1 MHAKM
6 AARVTTLTAVISV
19 CVLMAGLGM
28 TAVRILMTVPVLPAT
43 KGPPVMTGWRRLSVN
58 VLLGAQD
65 CSVSWM
71 MPASATHARRAPTV
85 TPTLLVGSTYAPA
98 LWDTSG
104 LLVIKMLMSAHWVPT
119 LVSMQGSV

>member
-58 VLLGAQD
+58 VLLGAQ
-65 CSVSWM
+65 VYFT
-71 MPASATHARRAPTV
+71 PLFNLASDV
-85 TPTLLVGSTYAPA
+85 LFNWS
-98 LWDTSG
+98 
-104 LLVIKMLMSAHWVPT
+104 KNK
-119 LVSMQGSV
+119 